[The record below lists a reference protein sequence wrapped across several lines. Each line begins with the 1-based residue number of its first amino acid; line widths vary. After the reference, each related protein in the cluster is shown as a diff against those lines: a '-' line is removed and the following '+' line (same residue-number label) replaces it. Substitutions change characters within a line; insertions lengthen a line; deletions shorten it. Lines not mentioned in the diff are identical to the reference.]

1 MLTIIKGVAKVRT
14 LLGALSIKNR
24 DDAIAWLHFRSIV
37 NSKDIGERL
46 TAEATRH
53 LEEKCE
59 KCDEQ
64 EASDGMKV
72 KRIVK
77 EIKIYN
83 ETPAVIKAREAVEKA
98 RKTLEAK
105 ELILEA
111 AQEKAGFTTKEGKP
125 YYQAV
130 K

>member
-14 LLGALSIKNR
+14 LLGALSIRSR

-46 TAEATRH
+46 TAEATNH
-53 LEEKCE
+53 LEEKCDT
-59 KCDEQ
+59 CDVHES
-64 EASDGMKV
+64 SDGMQV
-72 KRIVK
+72 RRIVK
-77 EIKIYN
+77 EIKVYN
-83 ETPAVIKAREAVEKA
+83 ETPAVVKATEAVRKA
-98 RKTLEAK
+98 KETLEAK

-111 AQEKAGFTTKEGKP
+111 AKEKAGFTTKEGKP